1 MQPRYAPKILFAS
14 REDEVPLVLKKLG
27 VNFFLRFDMGFV
39 SDLSENVVDNVQIS
53 SFPALIVLKYN
64 FEKKVLDA
72 FPYEGTEF
80 TE

>member
-1 MQPRYAPKILFAS
+1 
-14 REDEVPLVLKKLG
+14 
-27 VNFFLRFDMGFV
+27 MGFV